1 MLGIGCLRFDASS
14 FVLIDGTA
22 GHGTL
27 QTGKPRILNA
37 EEDALMTENAALK

>member
-1 MLGIGCLRFDASS
+1 MLRIGCLRFDASS
-14 FVLIDGTA
+14 FVSIDGTA

-37 EEDALMTENAALK
+37 EEDALMTENAVLK